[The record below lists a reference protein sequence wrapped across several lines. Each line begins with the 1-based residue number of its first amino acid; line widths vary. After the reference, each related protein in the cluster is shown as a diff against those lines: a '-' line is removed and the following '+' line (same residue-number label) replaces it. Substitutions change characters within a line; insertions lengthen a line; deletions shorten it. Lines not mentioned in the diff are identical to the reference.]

1 MNVERVKW
9 VVSGLLLVASG
20 IVFAA
25 PPAHEAIIKACDE
38 AETAAQCERVL
49 EKEQLKQFP
58 TVGIRDGNALRFPR
72 PGQQAVEFRDSGD
85 PENEN
90 GADYRWHSFWDFWPH
105 ANIAIVSVTA
115 RDNDYFL
122 IVELDRGTQVRVP
135 AEPLLA
141 SDNQHFVVGDFCDK
155 GCGNQIQ
162 LWRID
167 RNRAVREKTFKPRER
182 WYETDVAW
190 RDASSLTVE
199 YSIAGPRRRLAEP
212 GEMNLIKAEP
222 MILKLSDAG
231 WFVDESRR

>member
-1 MNVERVKW
+1 M
-9 VVSGLLLVASG
+9 
-20 IVFAA
+20 
-25 PPAHEAIIKACDE
+25 
-38 AETAAQCERVL
+38 
-49 EKEQLKQFP
+49 
-58 TVGIRDGNALRFPR
+58 
-72 PGQQAVEFRDSGD
+72 
-85 PENEN
+85 
-90 GADYRWHSFWDFWPH
+90 
-105 ANIAIVSVTA
+105 TA

-141 SDNQHFVVGDFCDK
+141 SDNQRFVVGDFCDK